1 MGTHTRNSDLRSHV
15 DFEEKIY
22 GNPRFWEMKGIVA
35 ARNWLV
41 QAGIGRPYIV
51 LLGRITIKE
60 GTGIHQDVAYALTSL
75 ES

>member
-35 ARNWLV
+35 AQ
-41 QAGIGRPYIV
+41 QAAEDSFLFQR
-51 LLGRITIKE
+51 
-60 GTGIHQDVAYALTSL
+60 L
-75 ES
+75 EHLFERGKIA